1 MKNIIYFKYRIKK
14 RRKKKKEFKFSQF
27 ERNKGKK
34 VALNHG
40 EIWPEIWGVP
50 FPNNMFRRGAEVQRK
65 FARGQRW
72 DRVVHQPLHVATN

>member
-1 MKNIIYFKYRIKK
+1 M
-14 RRKKKKEFKFSQF
+14 
-27 ERNKGKK
+27 
-34 VALNHG
+34 ALNHG
-40 EIWPEIWGVP
+40 EIWPEIWGGP